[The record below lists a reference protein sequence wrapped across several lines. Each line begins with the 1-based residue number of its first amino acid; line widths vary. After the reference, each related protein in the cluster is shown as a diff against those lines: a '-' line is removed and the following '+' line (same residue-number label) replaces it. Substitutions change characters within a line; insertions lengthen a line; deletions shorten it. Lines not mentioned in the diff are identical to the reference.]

1 MRAGVLPVEPDLR
14 EEVDAAEAQAFG
26 KATSRRYQTS
36 FMKSTSPM
44 PESFDSGQ
52 KGTTIFLSKSS
63 FFSTMP
69 RSRAEPVRSMRKS
82 QAPLRFSHD
91 DSRRNCMR
99 GYSGRG
105 MRVAFVF
112 MGGS

>member
-1 MRAGVLPVEPDLR
+1 MRLP
-14 EEVDAAEAQAFG
+14 AHAFG
-26 KATSRRYQTS
+26 NASSRRYQTS
-36 FMKSTSPM
+36 CMKSTSAT

-52 KGTTIFLSKSS
+52 NGTTIFLSKSS

-82 QAPLRFSHD
+82 QVPLRFSHD

-105 MRVAFVF
+105 MREDVLF
-112 MGGS
+112 MAWRGLVGKGTG